1 MKQSSTIALFIVT
14 AAGLLAADDAAAC
27 SATTDK
33 LQALRRG
40 MTYQQA
46 VEVMGCSGT
55 TLSPTSP
62 QSGDHATIEWSGSE
76 LPGLT
81 RTQIDFQNGR
91 LLSFTT
97 GRRAGL

>member
-1 MKQSSTIALFIVT
+1 MKKSPTIALFVVT
-14 AAGLLAADDAAAC
+14 AGLFAAGSAEAC

-40 MTYQQA
+40 MTYEQA
-46 VEVMGCSGT
+46 TEVMGCSGT
-55 TLSPTSP
+55 PISPTTP
-62 QSGDHATIEWSGSE
+62 QSGDYATVEWNGSE

-91 LLSFTT
+91 LQSFTT

>member
-1 MKQSSTIALFIVT
+1 MTHSRTIALFIVT
-14 AAGLLAADDAAAC
+14 AASLLTAGNAEAC

-40 MTYQQA
+40 MTYEQA
-46 VEVMGCSGT
+46 TEVMGCSGT
-55 TLSPTSP
+55 RISAASP
-62 QSGDHATIEWSGSE
+62 QSGDYATVEWNGSE
-76 LPGLT
+76 LPGVT
-81 RTQIDFQNGR
+81 RTQIDFLNGR

>member
-1 MKQSSTIALFIVT
+1 MKQSRTIALLVVT
-14 AAGLLAADDAAAC
+14 TASLSAAGNAMAC

-40 MTYQQA
+40 MTYEQA
-46 VEVMGCSGT
+46 SEVMGCSGT
-55 TLSPTSP
+55 SISAASP
-62 QSGDHATIEWSGSE
+62 QSGDYATVEWSGSE

-81 RTQIDFQNGR
+81 RTQLDFQNGR

>member
-1 MKQSSTIALFIVT
+1 MKPIVFFIVAT
-14 AAGLLAADDAAAC
+14 GLLAAGHAEAC
-27 SATTDK
+27 SANADK

-40 MTYQQA
+40 MTYEQTI
-46 VEVMGCSGT
+46 EVMGCDGT
-55 TLSPTSP
+55 TVSLASPA
-62 QSGDHATIEWSGSE
+62 SGEYATVEWNGSE

>member
-27 SATTDK
+27 SANTDK

-46 VEVMGCSGT
+46 VEVMGCGGT
-55 TLSPTSP
+55 PISAAGTLADNYGTV
-62 QSGDHATIEWSGSE
+62 EWEGSE
-76 LPGLT
+76 LSGLT

-97 GRRAGL
+97 GRRAG

>member
-1 MKQSSTIALFIVT
+1 MKQIALFIVT
-14 AAGLLAADDAAAC
+14 AAGLLAAGNAWAC

-40 MTYQQA
+40 MTYEQA
-46 VEVMGCSGT
+46 AEVMGCSGT
-55 TLSPTSP
+55 PLSAASP
-62 QSGDHATIEWSGSE
+62 QSGDYATVEWNGSE
-76 LPGLT
+76 LPGLS

>member
-14 AAGLLAADDAAAC
+14 TGLFAAGSAEAC

-40 MTYQQA
+40 MSYEQA
-46 VEVMGCSGT
+46 VEVMGCGGT
-55 TLSPTSP
+55 PLSAASP
-62 QSGDHATIEWSGSE
+62 QSGDYATIEWSGSE

>member
-1 MKQSSTIALFIVT
+1 MKQSPAIALLIVT
-14 AAGLLAADDAAAC
+14 TGLFAAGSAAAC

-40 MTYQQA
+40 MTYEQA
-46 VEVMGCSGT
+46 VEVMGCGGVT
-55 TLSPTSP
+55 ISPSTP
-62 QSGDHATIEWSGSE
+62 LSGDYSTVEWSGSE
-76 LPGLT
+76 LSGLT

>member
-1 MKQSSTIALFIVT
+1 MKQSSTIALFAI
-14 AAGLLAADDAAAC
+14 AAGLFTAGSAEAC
-27 SATTDK
+27 SANTDK

-40 MTYQQA
+40 MTYEQA
-46 VEVMGCSGT
+46 VEVMGCGGVTISSSGP
-55 TLSPTSP
+55 S
-62 QSGDHATIEWSGSE
+62 SGDYTTIEWSGSE
-76 LPGLT
+76 LPGLS

>member
-1 MKQSSTIALFIVT
+1 MMQSRTIALFIAT
-14 AAGLLAADDAAAC
+14 AAGLLAASNAQAC

-40 MTYQQA
+40 MTYEQA
-46 VEVMGCSGT
+46 TEVMGCGGAQISAA
-55 TLSPTSP
+55 SP
-62 QSGDHATIEWSGSE
+62 QSGDYATVEWSGSE
-76 LPGLT
+76 LPGIT
-81 RTQIDFQNGR
+81 RTQIDFLNGQ